1 MLTNSALIGHGSNPQ
16 DHAELG
22 RPLPPGATLYARG
35 WTGIEAR
42 PEPRRWLIGV
52 ALRKEKGSGRP
63 ESFAFT
69 HLRRNARTSGLAV
82 RRPRSARQSLEGFE
96 GLLGKPVVKFADLL
110 RLGH

>member
-1 MLTNSALIGHGSNPQ
+1 MLTNSALIGHGSKPQ

-42 PEPRRWLIGV
+42 PKPRRWLIGV

-63 ESFAFT
+63 ESFAYAFAPKRAN
-69 HLRRNARTSGLAV
+69 LRTCRASPA
-82 RRPRSARQSLEGFE
+82 
-96 GLLGKPVVKFADLL
+96 
-110 RLGH
+110 